1 MNNKK
6 TIVLVTA
13 ILATIGGGY
22 LTYRYFR
29 NKKVDETPVQLDDA
43 LKKLDSL

>member
-1 MNNKK
+1 MNTKSK
-6 TIVLVTA
+6 IVLVTA

-29 NKKVDETPVQLDDA
+29 NKKVDETPVPLDDA
-43 LKKLDSL
+43 LKRLDSL

>member
-1 MNNKK
+1 MNTKR
-6 TIVLVTA
+6 TIILVTA
-13 ILATIGGGY
+13 IIATIGGGY

-29 NKKVDETPVQLDDA
+29 NKKVDETPVPLDDA